1 MNSAVIDTAE
11 PGYGPHRSAGGR
23 SATGRSWLAAGV
35 GVLLLAAAV
44 WAVYGGVIEAPLICD
59 DYTTMAENPSVRKLW
74 PLWNFSGEPSPLR
87 PSPDTPVAA
96 RPLVNFTIAINYH
109 FGAMQP
115 AGYRLTNMGI
125 HFAAALVLWGLV
137 RRTLLLEFFAGRFDR
152 AAGLLGWL
160 SALVW
165 AVHPLNTEAVAYIT
179 QRTESQMGLFYL
191 ATMYAAV
198 RYWTAA
204 GSGSRAIWLVLA
216 AIACQCGALSKE
228 MMASVP
234 AVALLYERTFISG
247 SFWLSLRRSW
257 PLYVALVAGW
267 IPQVVINYHGP
278 RTPSAGFHLGLP
290 AYMWWYTQSEVLLLY
305 LKLTFWPWPLVLHY
319 EIPYKETLAVAWP
332 WVLPVVLLGVATLYL
347 VWRRTSAGFVAAT
360 VVAVLSPTLLV
371 PLVGEI
377 VAERRMYVPL
387 AAIVPLVVVGAFDVV
402 RRMIPQPAA
411 DAAQNNAVYRALWA
425 TLGGGAVLAV
435 VFIVVANTRLESY
448 ADSIRLLEDTVKNQP
463 DDFSILVNLG
473 VELAKAG
480 RPAEAIP
487 FFEHASDLYRNAP
500 ILNYKLSQE
509 SHKLYHNWA
518 LACEELNREDEAIRH
533 YEEAIEIRPDYALS
547 HYNLGLVLQ
556 RYGALEGAHAAIRG
570 SAAGQS
576 GLRRRTMQYRRAIGH
591 GRSVRRGDS
600 VFGSGRTAR
609 SRPGHVREPGRRVL
623 ASRAQRG
630 RHPRP
635 PRRPSAW
642 LATATTKIWPGTSS
656 SGCNRTNSSRRNPSE
671 RGPAPA
677 GIAA

>member
-44 WAVYGGVIEAPLICD
+44 LAVYGGVIEAPLICD

-87 PSPDTPVAA
+87 PSPEYARRGASAGELYDRDQLPFRRQCSRPAIGSRIWASISRRRSSVGAGAA
-96 RPLVNFTIAINYH
+96 D
-109 FGAMQP
+109 
-115 AGYRLTNMGI
+115 
-125 HFAAALVLWGLV
+125 AALGILCRAL
-137 RRTLLLEFFAGRFDR
+137 DR

-179 QRTESQMGLFYL
+179 RRTESQMGLFYL

-290 AYMWWYTQSEVLLLY
+290 AYMWWYTRIRSVAVVPEADV
-305 LKLTFWPWPLVLHY
+305 
-319 EIPYKETLAVAWP
+319 LAVAARAALRDSLQGN
-332 WVLPVVLLGVATLYL
+332 VGRGVA
-347 VWRRTSAGFVAAT
+347 
-360 VVAVLSPTLLV
+360 
-371 PLVGEI
+371 
-377 VAERRMYVPL
+377 M
-387 AAIVPLVVVGAFDVV
+387 
-402 RRMIPQPAA
+402 
-411 DAAQNNAVYRALWA
+411 
-425 TLGGGAVLAV
+425 
-435 VFIVVANTRLESY
+435 
-448 ADSIRLLEDTVKNQP
+448 
-463 DDFSILVNLG
+463 G
-473 VELAKAG
+473 V
-480 RPAEAIP
+480 
-487 FFEHASDLYRNAP
+487 
-500 ILNYKLSQE
+500 
-509 SHKLYHNWA
+509 
-518 LACEELNREDEAIRH
+518 
-533 YEEAIEIRPDYALS
+533 
-547 HYNLGLVLQ
+547 
-556 RYGALEGAHAAIRG
+556 
-570 SAAGQS
+570 
-576 GLRRRTMQYRRAIGH
+576 
-591 GRSVRRGDS
+591 
-600 VFGSGRTAR
+600 
-609 SRPGHVREPGRRVL
+609 
-623 ASRAQRG
+623 ASRAVGRGDALSAVAPHSAASWRRRLLPCCRRRCWCRWSARSWPSGGCMSPWQRSY
-630 RHPRP
+630 RWW
-635 PRRPSAW
+635 SSE
-642 LATATTKIWPGTSS
+642 LSTSC
-656 SGCNRTNSSRRNPSE
+656 G
-671 RGPAPA
+671 A
-677 GIAA
+677 